1 MIKRKSHPVCPFC
14 KSDETIPLT
23 NYGKQINNHFQCL
36 DCKKQWCN
44 KCKQRRV
51 DCECGKVLKRKNP
64 YRKDE
69 TNNGLNLEKYRKS
82 YDKGYLQGL
91 INGLQKLDYIT
102 WPAINH
108 SSIVSR
114 PVIFLGLGAI
124 ATNDG
129 TVPCYISP
137 ADSFTVFVLL
147 GGTVISGLNSQPII
161 EIGENSQCILR
172 LQNGAS
178 IDSTAITGPNSATI
192 IIQHDGETKFSTL
205 GIIFSGFSGTY
216 LNQPLGTIGGRTYY
230 I

>member
-1 MIKRKSHPVCPFC
+1 M
-14 KSDETIPLT
+14 
-23 NYGKQINNHFQCL
+23 
-36 DCKKQWCN
+36 
-44 KCKQRRV
+44 
-51 DCECGKVLKRKNP
+51 
-64 YRKDE
+64 
-69 TNNGLNLEKYRKS
+69 
-82 YDKGYLQGL
+82 
-91 INGLQKLDYIT
+91 
-102 WPAINH
+102 
-108 SSIVSR
+108 
-114 PVIFLGLGAI
+114 
-124 ATNDG
+124 
-129 TVPCYISP
+129 
-137 ADSFTVFVLL
+137 LL

>member
-114 PVIFLGLGAI
+114 IEFHRIEGYYKGLWDSI
-124 ATNDG
+124 QQLKLIPKNKLKS
-129 TVPCYISP
+129 YIKE
-137 ADSFTVFVLL
+137 LEE
-147 GGTVISGLNSQPII
+147 
-161 EIGENSQCILR
+161 EIDAL
-172 LQNGAS
+172 
-178 IDSTAITGPNSATI
+178 
-192 IIQHDGETKFSTL
+192 
-205 GIIFSGFSGTY
+205 
-216 LNQPLGTIGGRTYY
+216 
-230 I
+230 